1 MRFNTIIFLLASTFI
16 FSGSSCNN
24 TKSSKTVSDQSSTI
38 KTPVVKTTE
47 EAKGTVG
54 TLTKTVEEKT
64 ETTSEVIKEKTK
76 ATKEQTE
83 EKKEIVQEKAKDVQ
97 EKLKDGKEEI
107 KSTADDK
114 KTNAESDVLKKVD
127 TKDLDKGRNKAATS
141 KKLTEQKIAMVG
153 KYRWLKRVCCGRMRK
168 VTTPEEGEE
177 RFMTLTEDGQ
187 VKYSGN
193 SAKMPEDCSYKISL
207 NSKTFP
213 ERPMLKMTDRI
224 DALMQFRGDT
234 LLIDRGYID
243 LDKNY
248 WLKVE

>member
-1 MRFNTIIFLLASTFI
+1 
-16 FSGSSCNN
+16 
-24 TKSSKTVSDQSSTI
+24 
-38 KTPVVKTTE
+38 
-47 EAKGTVG
+47 
-54 TLTKTVEEKT
+54 
-64 ETTSEVIKEKTK
+64 
-76 ATKEQTE
+76 
-83 EKKEIVQEKAKDVQ
+83 VQEKAKDVQ

-187 VKYSGN
+187 VKY
-193 SAKMPEDCSYKISL
+193 
-207 NSKTFP
+207 
-213 ERPMLKMTDRI
+213 
-224 DALMQFRGDT
+224 ALMQFRGDT